1 MAGDGTIGVFGDDR
15 ALIRAAERLAHLA
28 SHLRGGARAELL
40 VRLMLHSAPQSEL
53 AREVGLDESR
63 MSRLLSEL
71 AQDGLLVRHG
81 VGRCRLVE
89 LGPRVRAEV
98 HPDRLAFELDD
109 PSGVAI
115 CARVPAVGTAGV
127 STLNGLLRGHAASRR

>member
-28 SHLRGGARAELL
+28 WHLNGNSRSELL
-40 VRLMLHSAPQSEL
+40 LRLMLHSVRQSEL
-53 AREVGLDESR
+53 ARLVGLDESR

-71 AQDGLLVRHG
+71 ARDGLLARRC
-81 VGRCRLVE
+81 VGRCRLIE

-98 HPDRLAFELDD
+98 YSDRLAFEIED
-109 PSGVAI
+109 PSGVVVA
-115 CARVPAVGTAGV
+115 ARVPVVGAAKV
-127 STLNGLLRGHAASRR
+127 STLNDLRCVSTASHG